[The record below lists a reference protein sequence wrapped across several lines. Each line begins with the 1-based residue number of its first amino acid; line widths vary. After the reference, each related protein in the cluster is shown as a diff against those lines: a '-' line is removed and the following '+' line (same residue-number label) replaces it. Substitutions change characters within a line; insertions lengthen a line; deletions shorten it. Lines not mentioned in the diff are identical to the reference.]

1 MPRKNGRA
9 TVLDPVVVWKELLRT
24 RPDGLLYR
32 CGLKDG
38 QTILVTVP
46 R

>member
-9 TVLDPVVVWKELLRT
+9 TILTGPVVWKELLRT

-38 QTILVTVP
+38 RTILVSVP